1 MALPWRLQD
10 FGHNFS
16 QQNFSSCS
24 KFNAGADSS
33 KVEQQHFWWFQILQ
47 RGRLIEVFE
56 IYFQLYFLNGPIPT
70 SFLFMFALSK
80 HNYRKKSEG
89 LQRDLKLEC
98 CSRRRARWPLDHH
111 KGPFSN
117 KVCLCFKAKEYWVE
131 AMLIII
137 THGKDVLKNER
148 TGTMICS

>member
-33 KVEQQHFWWFQILQ
+33 KIEHFWWFQILQ

-56 IYFQLYFLNGPIPT
+56 IYFQLMVQPRP
-70 SFLFMFALSK
+70 LFYLCLLFP
-80 HNYRKKSEG
+80 NTITEKSEG

-98 CSRRRARWPLDHH
+98 CSRRRARWPLDHN